1 MPATSALSQHYP
13 ASGMIWM
20 SGFSTLQNFGT
31 IACVIT
37 SQMRETM
44 CRNIL
49 QSTDIIKQD
58 IRLFQ

>member
-1 MPATSALSQHYP
+1 
-13 ASGMIWM
+13 MIWM